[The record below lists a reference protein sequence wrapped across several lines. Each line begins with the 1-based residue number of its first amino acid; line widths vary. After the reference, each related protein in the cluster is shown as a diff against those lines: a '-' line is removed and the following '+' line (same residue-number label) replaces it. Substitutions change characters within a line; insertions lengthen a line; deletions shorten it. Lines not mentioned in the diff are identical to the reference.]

1 MQVSHCWLQF
11 HRVDCIF
18 TWLTEV
24 SHGIV
29 KLIRFTTNISLGVSQ
44 DEHEFHMMLL
54 KSHFKLK
61 FSQHISQDQI
71 LYLLP
76 PFRSP
81 SQPFFGGV
89 LRDIQKTA
97 GRETTSLL
105 DPWTIDLF
113 PFSMT
118 HTGHTPSVT
127 GIITFLICTLLR
139 AVTKSSS
146 CWVYAVSRWGTE
158 QPWKEFFWSNFP
170 YVSYKKAG
178 DHSHSSRGKSL
189 APHPLWQQWCYSSTH
204 CFLRVRGLVQMF

>member
-1 MQVSHCWLQF
+1 
-11 HRVDCIF
+11 
-18 TWLTEV
+18 
-24 SHGIV
+24 
-29 KLIRFTTNISLGVSQ
+29 
-44 DEHEFHMMLL
+44 MLL

-81 SQPFFGGV
+81 SQPFFGCHATLPQKILLGGA

-97 GRETTSLL
+97 ARETTSHL

-118 HTGHTPSVT
+118 HTSHTPSSVI
-127 GIITFLICTLLR
+127 GIITFLICTMLR

-158 QPWKEFFWSNFP
+158 QPWKESFWSNFP
-170 YVSYKKAG
+170 FVCYKKAG
-178 DHSHSSRGKSL
+178 DHAHSSRGKSS
-189 APHPLWQQWCYSSTH
+189 APHPLWQQWCYSTTH